1 MRLSFWC
8 CVFFIGED
16 DLLTFREKLLQRGNQ
31 LRVFGRNGVSY
42 GLFVNAKP
50 WPGAYSLPARTLPEP
65 ATE

>member
-1 MRLSFWC
+1 MLR
-8 CVFFIGED
+8 FFIGED

-50 WPGAYSLPARTLPEP
+50 GRGAYSLPARTLPEP